1 MSVVQVKIVY
11 SYYSAERVTPIFL
24 KEEELLGLSYEA
36 FKWKIVNEIPHLTTD
51 MDMSR
56 LTVLDEGYQVD
67 ISPAYFQHQI
77 KGILEKHAT
86 KAIEVKALVFQSPG
100 VASPPRKEINTSN
113 VALSSPVSKKK
124 LPCRSLNMVLKQSLI
139 ESGSENT
146 QQTRNPPTCLPNYHP
161 SSYHGAYMPPF
172 SPGMMM
178 VPPLRLHAPF
188 QPQINPSPHEARAPN
203 ENIVQT
209 HLNKALLNVF

>member
-1 MSVVQVKIVY
+1 MSSFDTSASMLLHVKHRFYSRARELHAMSVVQVKIVY

-51 MDMSR
+51 MDMLR

-77 KGILEKHAT
+77 KGILEKHAM

-146 QQTRNPPTCLPNYHP
+146 QQTRNPPTCLPNK
-161 SSYHGAYMPPF
+161 
-172 SPGMMM
+172 
-178 VPPLRLHAPF
+178 RLGLALT
-188 QPQINPSPHEARAPN
+188 RAW
-203 ENIVQT
+203 VR
-209 HLNKALLNVF
+209 LM